1 MRLQDAINFASDPA
15 NGQQFGLSGCSPC
28 DSDSHRRVRE
38 TGSGLPTSEISWVT
52 IEPGQHVPLFQTALN
67 TPQNPGLK
75 RFDVTADGQR
85 FLILSPVASTPAQA
99 NPDPITAVINWTAA
113 LKK

>member
-1 MRLQDAINFASDPA
+1 
-15 NGQQFGLSGCSPC
+15 
-28 DSDSHRRVRE
+28 
-38 TGSGLPTSEISWVT
+38 VT